1 MDCSLGLGPQ
11 EGNARKRE
19 GINCVS
25 PGPGPQGETRGN
37 ARIIGLRC
45 TNLGLGPKGETR
57 ENARMH
63 SCMMQNC
70 MMHDA

>member
-1 MDCSLGLGPQ
+1 MGCSLGPGPQ

-25 PGPGPQGETRGN
+25 PGPGPLRGN
-37 ARIIGLRC
+37 ARKREDGLRC

-57 ENARMH
+57 ENVRMY

-70 MMHDA
+70 MMHDV